1 MTVRDDGEVGSWA
14 IRYLR
19 LSAGQFRN
27 GGAGGIRTLDRPLQA
42 YNGLANRRLQPLGHS
57 SVEGGYA
64 RARGEPQAADCRPR
78 SSQPNRQPGFA
89 DQARFACFLCNI
101 FQKHRSKGFPR
112 AVFILRGR
120 EASVILGSRRR
131 GAPEVV
137 LGGSQEFPRS
147 RGRGEG
153 AKKLSGVPG
162 GHIFG
167 GYGGTCSAFS
177 ADLEHPILNIQSEHL
192 PRALAPRCPN
202 CAERQAPPTNPAS
215 LINAAS

>member
-1 MTVRDDGEVGSWA
+1 
-14 IRYLR
+14 
-19 LSAGQFRN
+19 
-27 GGAGGIRTLDRPLQA
+27 
-42 YNGLANRRLQPLGHS
+42 
-57 SVEGGYA
+57 
-64 RARGEPQAADCRPR
+64 
-78 SSQPNRQPGFA
+78 
-89 DQARFACFLCNI
+89 LCNI

>member
-1 MTVRDDGEVGSWA
+1 
-14 IRYLR
+14 
-19 LSAGQFRN
+19 
-27 GGAGGIRTLDRPLQA
+27 
-42 YNGLANRRLQPLGHS
+42 
-57 SVEGGYA
+57 
-64 RARGEPQAADCRPR
+64 
-78 SSQPNRQPGFA
+78 
-89 DQARFACFLCNI
+89 LCNI

-177 ADLEHPILNIQSEHL
+177 ADLEHLAP
-192 PRALAPRCPN
+192 APRCPN
-202 CAERQAPPTNPAS
+202 CADRQAPPTNPAS